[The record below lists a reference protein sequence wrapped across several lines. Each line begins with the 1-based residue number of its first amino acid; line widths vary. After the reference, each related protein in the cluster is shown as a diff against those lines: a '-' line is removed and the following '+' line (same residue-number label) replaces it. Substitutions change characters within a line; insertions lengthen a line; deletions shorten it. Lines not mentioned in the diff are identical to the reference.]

1 MKIYLN
7 KGGLSVVRKSGV
19 GSAVR
24 HQEQML
30 SETGAPV
37 TEHWK
42 EATAVHINTVFPDSF
57 LAAYLAKKQGK
68 KVIYYGY
75 STMED
80 FRNSFIGSNR
90 MAPLFKKWICRCYE
104 MGDVITDSHGIFEAA
119 AGGIWNPKAHLFH
132 HKRSG
137 YGILSGR

>member
-1 MKIYLN
+1 MKIYLY

-42 EATAVHINTVFPDSF
+42 EATAVHYGRFSQFLYRIQPD
-57 LAAYLAKKQGK
+57 G
-68 KVIYYGY
+68 V
-75 STMED
+75 
-80 FRNSFIGSNR
+80 
-90 MAPLFKKWICRCYE
+90 P
-104 MGDVITDSHGIFEAA
+104 V
-119 AGGIWNPKAHLFH
+119 
-132 HKRSG
+132 
-137 YGILSGR
+137 